1 MLRKQ
6 VLVLL
11 ALVPACAGEGSTPG
25 PDGGTGPTPDGT
37 LPEPTQQALVELRL
51 QPPLFSGETPSLSVR
66 GGFITAADPRC
77 QRTQVGGCEVANC
90 PQALIGNTYADPGKL
105 AFAPSGGVVQ
115 FTPGASF
122 FFFDADFVP
131 WAATDPITLSAAG
144 KDVPAFEATVASP
157 RTLDAGEGRAVN
169 GPPIVT
175 SQPFK
180 ATWVPIAEDVL
191 VELSQ
196 SRDTAN
202 GPFEILVRCEV
213 NGGSGSGTV
222 PAAALGSFL
231 RTASGGLSVQVTAHA
246 MRETRVVAG
255 DFAVT
260 YRVLRSFDEHF
271 FHDVQ

>member
-1 MLRKQ
+1 MQHL
-6 VLVLL
+6 LLL
-11 ALVPACAGEGSTPG
+11 ALVPACAGEGATPAG
-25 PDGGTGPTPDGT
+25 PDGGPGPTPDST

-51 QPPLFSGETPSLSVR
+51 EPALFSGEAPGLSIR
-66 GGFITAADPRC
+66 GGFITAPDSRC
-77 QRTQVGGCEVANC
+77 QRTQVGACEVADC

-105 AFAPSGGVVQ
+105 AFSPSGGLVQ
-115 FTPGASF
+115 FTPGSSF

-131 WAATDPITLSAAG
+131 WAATDSITLSAAG

-157 RTLDAGEGRAVN
+157 RTLDAGEGRPSN
-169 GPPIVT
+169 GAPIVT

-191 VELSQ
+191 VELRQ

-202 GPFEILVRCEV
+202 GPFDIIVRCEV
-213 NGGSGSGTV
+213 NGGSGAGTV
-222 PAAALGSFL
+222 PAAALGKL
-231 RTASGGLSVQVTAHA
+231 RSTASGGLSVQVTAHA
-246 MRETRVVAG
+246 MRKTRVVAG